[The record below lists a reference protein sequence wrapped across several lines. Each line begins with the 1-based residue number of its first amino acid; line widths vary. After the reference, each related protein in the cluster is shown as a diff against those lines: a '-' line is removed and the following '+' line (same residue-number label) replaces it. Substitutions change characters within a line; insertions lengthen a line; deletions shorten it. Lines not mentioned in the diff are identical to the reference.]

1 MRWLALLTSIS
12 IAVVAAWYSI
22 IGLMAIFAGAKIAI
36 AIMGAVLEVGKLVTA
51 AWLHGNWKAAPWLM
65 KSYLTFAVLV
75 LMVITSLGIFG
86 FLSKAH
92 LEHTISTGGINDLQ
106 ITNLERQIQNEER
119 TISDS
124 TVVIAQLDRTVATL
138 LEYDR
143 VRGPDGAVATRKAQS
158 DERDAMN
165 AAINDGYAKIED
177 LQARLTPLQ
186 QEKLAIEVE
195 VGPLKYIA
203 EMVYGE
209 ENAKDYLDEAVRG
222 VIILIIVCFDPL
234 AVVLLLAAS
243 MGFRQKKMSKVF
255 YDDGNHKI
263 SPNNVVS
270 IDVEEPQEYTEEVI
284 LDIPDDEDLEDY
296 EIYVPED
303 DGLPEIVAGQYT
315 KDMTHREK
323 MLYNKKYGSEE

>member
-1 MRWLALLTSIS
+1 MRWLALITSIS
-12 IAVVAAWYSI
+12 IAGVAAWYSI
-22 IGLMAIFAGAKIAI
+22 AGLMAIFAGATIAI

-51 AWLHGNWKAAPWLM
+51 AWLHANWKAAPWLM
-65 KSYLTFAVLV
+65 KSYLTVAVLV

-124 TVVIAQLDRTVATL
+124 TVVIEQLDRTVATL

-143 VRGPDGAVATRKAQS
+143 VRGPDGAVATRKAQG

-165 AAINDGYAKIED
+165 AAINDGYAKIEE
-177 LQARLTPLQ
+177 LQGRLTPLQ

-209 ENAKDYLDEAVRG
+209 ENAKDYFDEAVRG

-243 MGFRQKKMSKVF
+243 MGFRQKRMSKIF
-255 YDDGNHKI
+255 YEDGNHKVA
-263 SPNNVVS
+263 PDNVVS
-270 IDVEEPQEYTEEVI
+270 IDIETPQEVVEEVE
-284 LDIPDDEDLEDY
+284 LDIPDDEDLEEY
-296 EIYVPED
+296 EVFVEED
-303 DGLPEIVAGQYT
+303 EHVIPGADI
-315 KDMTHREK
+315 DM
-323 MLYNKKYGSEE
+323 KKRTWE

>member
-22 IGLMAIFAGAKIAI
+22 IGLMAIFAGATIAI

>member
-1 MRWLALLTSIS
+1 MRWLALITSIS
-12 IAVVAAWYSI
+12 IAGVAAWYSI
-22 IGLMAIFAGAKIAI
+22 VGLMAIFAGATIAI
-36 AIMGAVLEVGKLVTA
+36 AIMGGVLEVGKLVTA
-51 AWLHGNWKAAPWLM
+51 AWLHANWKAAPWLM
-65 KSYLTFAVLV
+65 KSYLTLAVLV

-92 LEHTISTGGINDLQ
+92 LEHTISTGGTNDLR

-124 TVVIAQLDRTVATL
+124 TVVIDQLDTTVATL

-143 VRGPDGAVATRKAQS
+143 VRGPDGAVATRKAQGE
-158 DERDAMN
+158 EREAMN
-165 AAINDGYAKIED
+165 AAINQGYAKIEE
-177 LQARLTPLQ
+177 LQTQLTPLQ

-209 ENAKDYLDEAVRG
+209 ENAKDYFDEAVRG

-243 MGFRQKKMSKVF
+243 MGFRQKRMSKVF
-255 YDDGNHKI
+255 YEDGNHKVAP
-263 SPNNVVS
+263 SNVVN
-270 IDVEEPQEYTEEVI
+270 IDIEAPEEIIEDVY
-284 LDIPDDEDLEDY
+284 LDIPDDESMDDY
-296 EIYVPED
+296 EVFVPED
-303 DGLPEIVAGQYT
+303 DDDTPEIVSGEYMR
-315 KDMTHREK
+315 KR
-323 MLYNKKYGSEE
+323 

>member
-1 MRWLALLTSIS
+1 MRWLALITSIS
-12 IAVVAAWYSI
+12 IAGVAAWYSI
-22 IGLMAIFAGAKIAI
+22 VGLMAIFAGATIAI
-36 AIMGAVLEVGKLVTA
+36 AIMGGVLEVGKLVTA
-51 AWLHGNWKAAPWLM
+51 AWLHANWKAAPWLM
-65 KSYLTFAVLV
+65 KSYLTLAVLV

-92 LEHTISTGGINDLQ
+92 LEHTISTGGTNDLR

-124 TVVIAQLDRTVATL
+124 TVVIDQLDTTVATL

-143 VRGPDGAVATRKAQS
+143 VRGPDGAVATRKAQGE
-158 DERDAMN
+158 EREAMN
-165 AAINDGYAKIED
+165 AAINQGYAKIEE
-177 LQARLTPLQ
+177 LQTQLTPLQ

-209 ENAKDYLDEAVRG
+209 ENAKDYFDEAVRG

-243 MGFRQKKMSKVF
+243 MGFRQKRMSKVF
-255 YDDGNHKI
+255 YDDGNHKVAP
-263 SPNNVVS
+263 SNVVN
-270 IDVEEPQEYTEEVI
+270 IDIDTPPAESFEEVT
-284 LDIPDDEDLEDY
+284 LDIPDDEDLDDY
-296 EIYVPED
+296 EVVTVD
-303 DGLPEIVAGQYT
+303 DEYPNRPEIISGEYA
-315 KDMTHREK
+315 KE
-323 MLYNKKYGSEE
+323 

>member
-1 MRWLALLTSIS
+1 MRWLALITSIS
-12 IAVVAAWYSI
+12 IAGVAAWYSI
-22 IGLMAIFAGAKIAI
+22 AGLMAIFAGATIAI

-51 AWLHGNWKAAPWLM
+51 AWLHANWKAAPWLM
-65 KSYLTFAVLV
+65 KSYLTLAVLV

-92 LEHTISTGGINDLQ
+92 LEHTISTGGTNDLR

-124 TVVIAQLDRTVATL
+124 TVVIDQLDSTVATL

-143 VRGPDGAVATRKAQS
+143 VRGPDGAVATRKAQTE
-158 DERDAMN
+158 ERNAMN
-165 AAINDGYAKIED
+165 DVINQGYAKIEE
-177 LQARLTPLQ
+177 LQTQLTPLQ

-209 ENAKDYLDEAVRG
+209 ENAKDYFDEAVRG

-243 MGFRQKKMSKVF
+243 MGFRQKRMSKVF
-255 YDDGNHKI
+255 YEDGNHKVAP
-263 SPNNVVS
+263 SNVVNMD
-270 IDVEEPQEYTEEVI
+270 IDTPPAEFFEEVT
-284 LDIPDDEDLEDY
+284 LDIPDDEDLDDY
-296 EIYVPED
+296 EVITVD
-303 DGLPEIVAGQYT
+303 DDDDDMPEIISGEYT
-315 KDMTHREK
+315 RKR
-323 MLYNKKYGSEE
+323 